1 MRTMYSAVCF
11 LLKRMRLHI
20 KNMVLPAFLFMSY
33 SLHAQPAPMD
43 ERAEDSLNN
52 IVKSNTP
59 DTNKV
64 HAFYWLSR
72 GTTLSNTNQSVEYGN
87 AGLDLA
93 RKIKFPMGELEC
105 LEALSFSYAITSSF
119 EKGFSTAYESI
130 DLSKKYAPVRQIYG
144 INMMGLLYQKLG
156 DDNEALKWA
165 QNAYYHPD
173 IKQADHFTQWS
184 AMFLLA
190 QEHER
195 MNHLDS
201 AIHFALETLDY
212 SKEYFPFQADY
223 PMLILARVNSKLK
236 KYDEAINY
244 GTQALDASQKTD
256 EVFFENEVQNELATI
271 YFNDNK
277 TDSANK
283 YASLAMQGAT
293 QLKNY
298 LVIENSSGLLSQLYE
313 KKDPAKAYAFLKISN
328 IAKDTVTNVEKTK
341 QVKQLEIKEK
351 QRVDDLHLAEKDAK
365 DQVRFITTVALLA
378 SVLVISIIL
387 YRNNR
392 NKQKANLALQ
402 DKNGKIERTVS
413 ELNTAQASLLA
424 RNAEN
429 ELLLK
434 EIHHRVK
441 NNLEVVSSLLALQ
454 SNQIDDKNTK
464 DAMLEGQNRVQSI
477 GIVHQKLYQGKNLGA
492 IEIKDYFINLSDS
505 ILDSFGANKRV
516 QVECA
521 MNALNVDIDTAV
533 PLGLIVNE
541 LLTNTIKYAFPDGRS
556 GKVQI
561 KLEQKTN
568 GVLEMQIS
576 DNGIGKEGA
585 IKGTGFGG
593 QLISLLTQQLGGT
606 MKEENNNGTHIFF
619 EFKSIKAA

>member
-1 MRTMYSAVCF
+1 MKIMDCYVF
-11 LLKRMRLHI
+11 LSLKKIYADKLMGFLF
-20 KNMVLPAFLFMSY
+20 AFLFIANISY
-33 SLHAQPAPMD
+33 AQPAPLNQ
-43 ERAEDSLNN
+43 AGTDSLNN
-52 IVKSNTP
+52 IIGSNGQ
-59 DTNKV
+59 DSNKV
-64 HAFYWLSR
+64 HAFYWLAR
-72 GTTLSNTNQSVEYGN
+72 GTTLSNTNQSVGFGN
-87 AGLDLA
+87 KGVGLA

-119 EKGFSTAYESI
+119 EKGFAAAYESI
-130 DLSKKYAPVRQIYG
+130 GISKKIAPVREIFG

-156 DDNEALKWA
+156 DDNEALRWA
-165 QNAYYHPD
+165 QDAYYHPA
-173 IKQADHFTQWS
+173 IKQADKFTQWS
-184 AMFLLA
+184 AVFLLA

-195 MNHLDS
+195 LNNLDS
-201 AIHFALETLDY
+201 ANHFALETLDY
-212 SKEYFPFQADY
+212 SKRYFPFQQDY
-223 PMLILARVNSKLK
+223 PMMVLARINSKLG
-236 KYDEAINY
+236 KYDEAENY
-244 GTQALDASQKTD
+244 CKQILVMIANSS
-256 EVFFENEVQNELATI
+256 EVFFKNEVENELATI

-277 TDSANK
+277 PDSATK
-283 YASLAMQGAT
+283 YASLALQGAT

-298 LVIENSSGLLSQLYE
+298 LVIQNSSYLLSRDYE
-313 KKDPAKAYAFLKISN
+313 KTDPAKAYDFLKISTA
-328 IAKDTVTNVEKTK
+328 AKDTVTSVEKTK

-351 QRVDDLHLAEKDAK
+351 KRVDDLHLAEKSAK
-365 DQVRFITTVALLA
+365 DQLRFNTTVGLFLSA
-378 SVLVISIIL
+378 LVIAVIL

-402 DKNGKIERTVS
+402 DKNDKIERTVS
-413 ELNTAQASLLA
+413 ELNTAQTLLLA

-454 SNQIDDKNTK
+454 SNQIDDENTK
-464 DAMLEGQNRVQSI
+464 EAMLEGQNRVQSI

-492 IEIKDYFINLSDS
+492 IEMKDYFINLSDS
-505 ILDSFGANKRV
+505 ILDSFGAHKRV

-521 MNALNVDIDTAV
+521 MNALNVDVDTAV

-561 KLEQKTN
+561 KLEQASN
-568 GVLEMQIS
+568 GVLQMQIS
-576 DNGIGKEGA
+576 DNGIGKGST
-585 IKGTGFGG
+585 INGTGFGG

-606 MKEENNNGTHIFF
+606 MKEENNHGTHVFF
-619 EFKSIKAA
+619 EFKSVKAA

>member
-1 MRTMYSAVCF
+1 MYCCMLLFLKKKCAVKKNR
-11 LLKRMRLHI
+11 LLL
-20 KNMVLPAFLFMSY
+20 LALLFTAGIVK
-33 SLHAQPAPMD
+33 AQPAPMGKP
-43 ERAEDSLNN
+43 AEDSLHH
-52 IVKSNTP
+52 IIESNAQ
-59 DTNKV
+59 DSNKV

-72 GTTLSNTNQSVEYGN
+72 GTTLSNTSESVELGN
-87 AGLDLA
+87 KGLDLA

-130 DLSKKYAPVRQIYG
+130 DISKKHAPIRQIFG

-165 QNAYYHPD
+165 QKAYYHPA

-184 AMFLLA
+184 AVFLLA

-195 MNHLDS
+195 LNNLDS
-201 AIHFALETLDY
+201 ANYFALETLDY
-212 SKEYFPFQADY
+212 SKRYFPFQENY

-236 KYDEAINY
+236 KYDEAVSY
-244 GTQALDASQKTD
+244 GMQALDASLKNN
-256 EVFFENEVQNELATI
+256 EAFFVNEVENELAAI
-271 YFNDNK
+271 YSNANK
-277 TDSANK
+277 PDSAEK
-283 YASLAMQGAT
+283 YASLALHGAT

-298 LVIENSSGLLSQLYE
+298 LVIQNSSLLLSGAFE
-313 KKDPAKAYAFLKISN
+313 KKDPAKAYDFLKISAA
-328 IAKDTVTNVEKTK
+328 AKDTVTNVDKTR

-351 QRVDDLHLAEKDAK
+351 QRVDDLHLAEKSAK
-365 DQVRFITTVALLA
+365 DQLWFNTTVALFLSA
-378 SVLVISIIL
+378 LIISIIL

-402 DKNGKIERTVS
+402 DKNEKIERTVS

-454 SNQIDDKNTK
+454 SNQIDDANTK
-464 DAMLEGQNRVQSI
+464 EAMLEGQNRVQSI

-492 IEIKDYFINLSDS
+492 IEMKDYFINLSDS
-505 ILDSFGANKRV
+505 ILDSFGAHKRV

-561 KLEQKTN
+561 KLEQKPN
-568 GVLEMQIS
+568 GVLQMQIS
-576 DNGIGKEGA
+576 DNGVGKGTF
-585 IKGTGFGG
+585 INGTGFGG

-606 MKEENNNGTHIFF
+606 MKEDNNNGTHIFF
-619 EFKSIKAA
+619 EFKSVKAA